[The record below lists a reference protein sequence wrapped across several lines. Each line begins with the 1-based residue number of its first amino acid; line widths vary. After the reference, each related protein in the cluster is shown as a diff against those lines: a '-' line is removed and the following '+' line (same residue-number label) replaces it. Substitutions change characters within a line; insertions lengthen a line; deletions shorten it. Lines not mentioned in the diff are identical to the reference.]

1 MLQSP
6 IVDQLNLVYGAEID
20 ATLVFDIDESAVL
33 AGVEVLAPR
42 RVWSAAR
49 TLPPR
54 PEHLR
59 KGCLAVQS
67 PTTHAMTTTA

>member
-49 TLPPR
+49 TLPPGQNTF
-54 PEHLR
+54 E
-59 KGCLAVQS
+59 KAVWRFS
-67 PTTHAMTTTA
+67 RRRHTR